1 MTEVK
6 HFEPTNQCFWN
17 SERFDSLSNAS
28 LVVRF
33 QLPPHGSRGQKRNFI
48 PKPVD
53 PTEKSIF
60 DEWKPARSHHAFHPP
75 RSQFIIIFPKIKSYD
90 LSVRPIHRCAYI
102 TSGRT
107 TPRRHQKPA
116 KPSGRRFSMASRR
129 VTAPAATTTTITAL
143 LFLLLLPLPFS
154 LAAAAAT
161 AFNLSTL
168 PFDDGFSH
176 LFGNDNLVRCG
187 DGRSARL
194 TLNRYSGTVLGP

>member
-75 RSQFIIIFPKIKSYD
+75 RSQFIIIFPKIKSFD
-90 LSVRPIHRCAYI
+90 LSVRPSVRVYNFGADNPETAPE
-102 TSGRT
+102 TSEAERQAIFHGL
-107 TPRRHQKPA
+107 
-116 KPSGRRFSMASRR
+116 PSGNSASGDDDDHNG
-129 VTAPAATTTTITAL
+129 P
-143 LFLLLLPLPFS
+143 PLP
-154 LAAAAAT
+154 
-161 AFNLSTL
+161 
-168 PFDDGFSH
+168 PPPPPP
-176 LFGNDNLVRCG
+176 LFACSGGG
-187 DGRSARL
+187 DG
-194 TLNRYSGTVLGP
+194 V